1 MTKLMRKKNNFLIAM
16 LFILPALLVYLFY
29 FIMPIPTSIYYS
41 FFKWNGIEKP
51 HYKLTP
57 KTFETL
63 KEKENIP
70 DDILLALDPLLNER
84 YENKDLFL
92 KAVEEKIGKDQLDKY
107 SEKILSRSFVEGM
120 KFLKFENWITLFK
133 DLVFWKSL
141 LNNISLVIVSIIV
154 QIPLGIILG
163 VFVSSKFK
171 GVKFLKL
178 VYFIPMLLSAVAIGL
193 TWNFIY
199 DPTFGLLNAFLRL
212 IGLGSLAKGWL
223 GEPNLAL
230 WAVMGAICWQFIPY
244 YMILFAAAIS
254 GIPLELYEAAYI
266 DGASKVQGF
275 FKITLPL
282 LKNTIRLACV
292 LSLTGSLRYF
302 DLLYVMTGGGPNHA
316 SELMATYMFKQAF
329 VNFNVGYGSAIAS
342 FMFMFS
348 FILAVFILSRKR
360 EQIGIE

>member
-1 MTKLMRKKNNFLIAM
+1 MRKKNNFFIAIP
-16 LFILPALLVYLFY
+16 FVLPALLIYLFY
-29 FIMPIPTSIYYS
+29 FVLPIPTSIYYS
-41 FFKWNGIEKP
+41 FFQWNGIVKA

-57 KTFETL
+57 KTFEVL
-63 KEKENIP
+63 KEKEKIP
-70 DDILLALDPLLNER
+70 DEILTALDPLTNE
-84 YENKDLFL
+84 YFATKDIFV
-92 KAVEEKIGKDQLDKY
+92 KAVEDKIGKEQLNIY
-107 SEKILSRSFVEGM
+107 IEKILSRSFVPGM

-133 DLVFWKSL
+133 DTVFWMSL
-141 LNNISLVIVSIIV
+141 RNNISLVIVSILV
-154 QIPLGIILG
+154 QIPFGIILG

-199 DPTFGLLNAFLRL
+199 DPNFGLLNAFLRL
-212 IGLGSLAKGWL
+212 IGLGKLAKGWL

-275 FKITLPL
+275 LKITLPL

-342 FMFMFS
+342 FMFIFS
-348 FILAVFILSRKR
+348 FALAVIILTRKK
-360 EQIGIE
+360 EQLGIE

>member
-1 MTKLMRKKNNFLIAM
+1 MRRKNNFLIAIP
-16 LFILPALLVYLFY
+16 FILPALAIYLFY

-41 FFKWNGIEKP
+41 FFQWNGIVKS

-57 KTFETL
+57 RTFEAL

-70 DDILLALDPLLNER
+70 DEIIQALDPLLNE
-84 YENKDLFL
+84 YYADKELFL
-92 KAVEEKIGKDQLDKY
+92 KAVEDKIGKKQLEIYK
-107 SEKILSRSFVEGM
+107 EKLLNRSFVPGM
-120 KFLKFENWITLFK
+120 RFLKFENWITLFK
-133 DLVFWKSL
+133 DEIFWRSL
-141 LNNISLVIVSIIV
+141 RNNISLVIVSILV
-154 QIPLGIILG
+154 QIPFGIILG
-163 VFVSSKFK
+163 VFVSSKIK
-171 GVKFLKL
+171 GVKILKL
-178 VYFIPMLLSAVAIGL
+178 IYFIPMLLSAVAIGL

-212 IGLGSLAKGWL
+212 IGLGKLAKGWL
-223 GEPNLAL
+223 GEPHLAL

-342 FMFMFS
+342 FMFFFS
-348 FILAVFILSRKR
+348 FTIAVIILIRKKDQ
-360 EQIGIE
+360 EEIE